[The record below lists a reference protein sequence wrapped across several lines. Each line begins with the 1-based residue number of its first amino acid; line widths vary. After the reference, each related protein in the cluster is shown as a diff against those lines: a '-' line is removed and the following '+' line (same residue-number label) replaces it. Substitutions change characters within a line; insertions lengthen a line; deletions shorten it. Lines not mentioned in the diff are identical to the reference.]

1 MVALSMDLRERIVK
15 TYKGGQTLIRK
26 VAEQFQVSK
35 TTVQSLVK
43 LKRETGGVRPK
54 APRAGKPSQ
63 LWGKEAQA
71 TAMVEEYPDYKLSE
85 YCELWL
91 ERTGIAVSESTMYR
105 FLQRLRLIIKK
116 NKRNCR
122 VSSEEVQQQKIEYW
136 HLILQEKPANLVFLD
151 EMGILLGIM
160 HKMARSVMGRRVY
173 DFDWIYRGT
182 RLNYVG
188 AMSLAGVLCLK
199 LLPGSMNGKLFKAFV
214 EEDLV
219 PKLWKGTVV
228 RECS

>member
-1 MVALSMDLRERIVK
+1 
-15 TYKGGQTLIRK
+15 
-26 VAEQFQVSK
+26 
-35 TTVQSLVK
+35 
-43 LKRETGGVRPK
+43 
-54 APRAGKPSQ
+54 
-63 LWGKEAQA
+63 
-71 TAMVEEYPDYKLSE
+71 
-85 YCELWL
+85 
-91 ERTGIAVSESTMYR
+91 
-105 FLQRLRLIIKK
+105 
-116 NKRNCR
+116 

-136 HLILQEKPANLVFLD
+136 HLILKEKPENLVFLD

-160 HKMARSVMGRRVY
+160 RKMARSVMGTRVY
-173 DFDWIYRGT
+173 DFDWVYRGT

-214 EEDLV
+214 KEDLV